1 MASEADGAKP
11 SRRLEV
17 VTQQTDELRAALAD
31 GARAQHEAGD
41 LQASR
46 DSFERAYRLA
56 EKAGDAESMALA
68 ALGLAGLWVAERR
81 TVTSTVLLE
90 ARLQHVLTLLDPRS
104 ALALRVRTRLAGE
117 ADYARGTHTAVL
129 AALNEVR
136 ALGDAE
142 LLAEALRIA
151 HHCLLG
157 PEHVTMRREL
167 AVELTKASFR
177 TNRHGD
183 LLMGLLW
190 QTANAYC
197 AGDPHAGRLLGEL
210 KDHLARRDH
219 LAVGFVASAIDVML
233 AIRAGRFDEA
243 EALAA
248 VCARRGAAA
257 GDADHDWWSAA
268 QLVTIRWRPALRSR

>member
-1 MASEADGAKP
+1 MASEADGVKP

-17 VTQQTDELRAALAD
+17 VTQQTEELRAALAD

-90 ARLQHVLTLLDPRS
+90 ARLQHVLTLLDPSS

-136 ALGDAE
+136 AQS
-142 LLAEALRIA
+142 AEAA
-151 HHCLLG
+151 G
-157 PEHVTMRREL
+157 APL
-167 AVELTKASFR
+167 A
-177 TNRHGD
+177 
-183 LLMGLLW
+183 
-190 QTANAYC
+190 
-197 AGDPHAGRLLGEL
+197 
-210 KDHLARRDH
+210 
-219 LAVGFVASAIDVML
+219 
-233 AIRAGRFDEA
+233 
-243 EALAA
+243 
-248 VCARRGAAA
+248 GAAGAA
-257 GDADHDWWSAA
+257 G
-268 QLVTIRWRPALRSR
+268 